1 MLEKLVIIL
10 LFSSCALASS
20 KKEAEQWHQYKVEHS
35 KEYTAEQE
43 IKRFQIWR
51 NNVAMVE
58 RHNEEA
64 EQGLHGYRM
73 AINKFSDLTDDEFE
87 STMLGY
93 LPETGD
99 ESEVHYFQVRA
110 TPDEV
115 DYRDEGLVTPVKN
128 QGHCGSCWAFSA
140 TGGIEGVWAKKVG
153 ELISVSE
160 QQLLDCGPG
169 SCNGGNMGKA
179 WDTAKGGVMTEEDY
193 PYEHEEKECR
203 FNANQAVSSVTG
215 HHSVH
220 HGDEEQLEQALVQ
233 IGYPVSIAVRA
244 SSTFRHYS
252 SGVYDDVGCID
263 DGNLNHAILVVGYHK
278 TNPDN
283 EYWIVK
289 NSWGANWGKQGY
301 IKMRMSKNIC
311 GMAERGTYPTLNI

>member
-1 MLEKLVIIL
+1 MGERYGK
-10 LFSSCALASS
+10 
-20 KKEAEQWHQYKVEHS
+20 QYLNEIEGVRRLIWEDNYDFMQEHN
-35 KEYTAEQE
+35 TAFRSGELTFE
-43 IKRFQIWR
+43 
-51 NNVAMVE
+51 VGE
-58 RHNEEA
+58 NEF
-64 EQGLHGYRM
+64 
-73 AINKFSDLTDDEFE
+73 NDLTTDEFV
-87 STMLGY
+87 SMLNGY
-93 LPETGD
+93 KM
-99 ESEVHYFQVRA
+99 SEEPRTNPIFVPKREYAPAKVDWRA
-110 TPDEV
+110 K
-115 DYRDEGLVTPVKN
+115 GFVTPVKN

-278 TNPDN
+278 TTPDN